1 MAEVERVR
9 LKKIYVGRAA
19 LFGLGYGL
27 ILGIIFGIVSIVVAI
42 TSLSG
47 QVVLGIEFGSDI
59 LIGASIALGFAIL
72 IGTIISSVISFVILA
87 AVYNLVS
94 KFKLMIDVEFMEYE
108 APVKQAVAVEREP
121 GVN

>member
-19 LFGLGYGL
+19 LFGSGYGL
-27 ILGIIFGIVSIVVAI
+27 ILGMIFGIISVVIAI

-59 LIGASIALGFAIL
+59 LIGASIALGFAVL

-108 APVKQAVAVEREP
+108 PIAKKEPAEREP
-121 GVN
+121 SIS